1 MSDRM
6 IKSWSVEATTE
17 PGRAFEYLTDIAKH
31 AEWSPKPFRVEPV
44 PTLPLK
50 QGDRFRSFGWAP
62 GDKDHVN
69 DVEVTGIDA
78 PRYLELTS
86 IDNGMMYISRFDVEA
101 VDGGARITRTVDAPR
116 PTGILALLFPVI
128 FVLFIKPEV
137 EKGMQMLQENLS
149 NLNSMRA

>member
-1 MSDRM
+1 MSNRM
-6 IKSWSVEATTE
+6 IKSWSVEVKTQ

-50 QGDRFRSFGWAP
+50 HGDKFQSFGWAP

-69 DVEVTGIDA
+69 DVEVTDIDS
-78 PRYLELTS
+78 PRRLVLTS
-86 IDNGMMYISRFDVEA
+86 IDDGKRYVSQFDVEA
-101 VDGGARITRTVDAPR
+101 TDHGARITRTVDAPK
-116 PTGILALLFPVI
+116 PTGMMALLFPLI

-149 NLNSMRA
+149 NLDSMRA

>member
-6 IKSWSVEATTE
+6 IKSWAIEAKVE
-17 PGRAFEYLTDIAKH
+17 PPLAFDYLTDVAKH

-44 PTLPLK
+44 PTLPLR
-50 QGDRFRSFGWAP
+50 QGDKFRSFGWAP

-78 PRYLELTS
+78 PRRLELTS
-86 IDNGMMYISRFDVEA
+86 IDNGKRYVSRFDVEA
-101 VDGGARITRTVDAPR
+101 TDDGARITRTVDAPK
-116 PTGILALLFPVI
+116 PTGFMALLFPVI

-137 EKGMQMLQENLS
+137 ERGMRMLQENLGELS
-149 NLNSMRA
+149 RVEP